1 MYGPRGELKNH
12 GQQDRENQM
21 KSYQEWI
28 NKKEDKRKTEHERL
42 KQKIQSAHDARKKEL
57 EETKPQR
64 IKEWEQKKQQRKR

>member
-42 KQKIQSAHDARKKEL
+42 KQKI
-57 EETKPQR
+57 
-64 IKEWEQKKQQRKR
+64 